1 MSRIGPLQSQ
11 AKALAASAL
20 AVAIVTAGI
29 AVVDDWLPV
38 FSLIVLYILAVLA
51 VALFFGSVWASL
63 TALASMLAFNYF
75 FLPPVHTLRLADRSQ
90 WIALGVFV
98 VTAVVVGTL
107 AGRSKRRAAEAEQRE
122 QEAALI
128 ADVASELLRGTEL
141 AQELDRVAGRAAET
155 LGLSSARLDL
165 GGDSLASG
173 AESPYPLE
181 AGGQTVGILYA
192 PADEEPSIDGRRRLL
207 PALGALLAVAQ
218 EREQLAGEALEAETL
233 RRSDAAKTA
242 VLRAVSHDLRTP
254 LATIEAALDG
264 LQNGE
269 LVLSTGDRAEL
280 LDSIRLEHLRLKRL
294 VEDLLDLSRLQAGA
308 AAPALELWPADE
320 LIEQALEALPARA
333 RARIEVVLP
342 EEIPVVRVDAV
353 QLQRALVN
361 LLENALR
368 WSPLG
373 EPVTVRVNATRKE
386 VLIRVVDR
394 GQGVPEGQ
402 RERIFDPFHRL
413 DSSGGAGLGLAI
425 ARGFAEA
432 NGGRLW
438 VESRSGQGASF
449 ALALPAVEAPVEVTG

>member
-1 MSRIGPLQSQ
+1 
-11 AKALAASAL
+11 
-20 AVAIVTAGI
+20 
-29 AVVDDWLPV
+29 
-38 FSLIVLYILAVLA
+38 
-51 VALFFGSVWASL
+51 
-63 TALASMLAFNYF
+63 
-75 FLPPVHTLRLADRSQ
+75 
-90 WIALGVFV
+90 
-98 VTAVVVGTL
+98 
-107 AGRSKRRAAEAEQRE
+107 
-122 QEAALI
+122 
-128 ADVASELLRGTEL
+128 
-141 AQELDRVAGRAAET
+141 
-155 LGLSSARLDL
+155 
-165 GGDSLASG
+165 
-173 AESPYPLE
+173 
-181 AGGQTVGILYA
+181 
-192 PADEEPSIDGRRRLL
+192 
-207 PALGALLAVAQ
+207 
-218 EREQLAGEALEAETL
+218 
-233 RRSDAAKTA
+233 
-242 VLRAVSHDLRTP
+242 LRTP

-264 LQNGE
+264 LQSGE
-269 LVLSTGDRAEL
+269 LVLSPEDRAEL

-320 LIEQALEALPARA
+320 LIEQALEALPAHA

-368 WSPLG
+368 WSPPG

-413 DSSGGAGLGLAI
+413 DSSVGAGLGLAI

>member
-11 AKALAASAL
+11 VKALAASAL
-20 AVAIVTAGI
+20 AVATVTAGI

-51 VALFFGSVWASL
+51 VALFFGTVWASL

-122 QEAALI
+122 REAALI

-141 AQELDRVAGRAAET
+141 EQELDRVAGRAAET

-165 GGDSLASG
+165 GGDSLASR

-181 AGGQTVGILYA
+181 AGGQTVGMLYA

-207 PALGALLAVAQ
+207 PALGALLAVAK

-264 LQNGE
+264 LQSGE
-269 LVLSTGDRAEL
+269 LVLSPEDRAEL

-294 VEDLLDLSRLQAGA
+294 VEDLLDLSRLQADA

-320 LIEQALEALPARA
+320 LIGQALEALPS

-368 WSPLG
+368 WSPPG

-402 RERIFDPFHRL
+402 RERIFEPFHRL

-449 ALALPAVEAPVEVTG
+449 ALALPAVEAPVGVMG